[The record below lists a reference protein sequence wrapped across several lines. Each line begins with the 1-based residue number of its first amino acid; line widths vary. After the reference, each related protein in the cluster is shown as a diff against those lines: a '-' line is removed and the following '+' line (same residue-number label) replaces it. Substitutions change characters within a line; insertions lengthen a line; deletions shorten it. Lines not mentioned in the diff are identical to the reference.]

1 MRHLILIV
9 TLLSTTPLA
18 ASAQQ
23 RPLLTEDPETIGAGQ
38 VLIEA
43 GFDWA
48 AEAEFPVSGLQG
60 DLLRIPLVGV
70 SVGISSIAEIQLDGG
85 FYNRL
90 AISDRRDAP
99 LASMVDVTGDTTSS
113 IEDLVF
119 GTKVRV
125 MPEGMSRPSVGL
137 RFATKLPTASNES
150 GLGLDTTDFFASLLL
165 AKTVQSVR
173 FVGNIGL
180 GILGDPTRGDRQ
192 NDVLTYGLSFARAV
206 TTAAEVVGEVNGR
219 ADVRSGE
226 PPPGTESRGT
236 VRFGGRYTIGT
247 LRADAAIL
255 FGVSST
261 DPQWGFALGIT
272 YVFNAFQ
279 LP

>member
-1 MRHLILIV
+1 
-9 TLLSTTPLA
+9 
-18 ASAQQ
+18 
-23 RPLLTEDPETIGAGQ
+23 
-38 VLIEA
+38 
-43 GFDWA
+43 
-48 AEAEFPVSGLQG
+48 
-60 DLLRIPLVGV
+60 
-70 SVGISSIAEIQLDGG
+70 
-85 FYNRL
+85 
-90 AISDRRDAP
+90 
-99 LASMVDVTGDTTSS
+99 
-113 IEDLVF
+113 
-119 GTKVRV
+119 VR
-125 MPEGMSRPSVGL
+125 
-137 RFATKLPTASNES
+137 
-150 GLGLDTTDFFASLLL
+150 
-165 AKTVQSVR
+165 SVR

-255 FGVSST
+255 FGVTST
-261 DPQWGFALGIT
+261 DPQWGFAMGIT

-279 LP
+279 VP